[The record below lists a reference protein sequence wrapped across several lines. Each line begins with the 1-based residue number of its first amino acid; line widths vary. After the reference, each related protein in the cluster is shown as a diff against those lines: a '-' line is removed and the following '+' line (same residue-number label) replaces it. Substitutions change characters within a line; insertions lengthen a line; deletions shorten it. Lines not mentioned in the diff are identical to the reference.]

1 MSPPPQRQAV
11 IVGVFTTIA
20 IAILIGG
27 ILTIGDLND
36 TFTRKVQVSAVF
48 DEVGGLQRG
57 DNIWFSGVKV
67 GVVTELRFQG
77 DAQVVVEMKVDEAA
91 TEFIARDCQARVSSD
106 GLIGSRIVV
115 LYGGSAEAPRLE
127 EGDELEVGVA
137 LSTDDIMRVFQENN
151 ENLLAITTDLKGIS
165 GDLAKGRGTLGRLL
179 EDELMSTQVAETVTS
194 LSLAS
199 EEARTMGASMSSFA
213 GKLNREGTLPGD
225 LVNDTTSYA
234 ALTRTVTSLEQAGA
248 RASTMVDGLA
258 TAVDDPLSP
267 LGTLLRDR
275 AAGADLK
282 QTLEQV
288 NQGSAL
294 LSEDLE
300 ALQHTFPLKGYF
312 RRQARKAEKAE
323 KAEKSKKSDET
334 P

>member
-11 IVGVFTTIA
+11 VVGVFTTVA
-20 IAILIGG
+20 IAILVGG

-67 GVVTELRFQG
+67 GVVQQLRFQG
-77 DAQVVVEMKVDEAA
+77 DAQVVVEMKVDESA
-91 TEFIARDCQARVSSD
+91 TEFIAQDSLAKVGSD

-115 LYGGSAEAPRLE
+115 LYGGTPQAPRLH
-127 EGDELEVGVA
+127 EGDVLAVGVA

-165 GDLAKGRGTLGRLL
+165 GDLVKGRGAVGRLL
-179 EDELMSTQVAETVTS
+179 EDELLSSQLAETVTS

-199 EEARTMGASMSSFA
+199 EEARSMSVSMSNFA

-234 ALTRTVTSLEQAGA
+234 SLTRTVAALEQTGA

-258 TAVDDPLSP
+258 TAVEDPLSP

-282 QTLEQV
+282 QTMAQV
-288 NQGSAL
+288 NKSSEL

-312 RRQARKAEKAE
+312 RRQAKRQAKAEKEA
-323 KAEKSKKSDET
+323 ET